1 MFTGDTPRLGGRPD
15 SATMVCESGQS
26 GAWSALANAASG
38 GVEQIAYHVDMSSRD
53 TRSRP
58 PAAGSSAYPEPV
70 RALIDELAALPGIG
84 RRSAER
90 LAFHILKSPEPD
102 ALRLADAVRAVKK
115 TVRHCRSCFNL
126 GDSDRCAICSDPKR
140 DRSRILVV
148 EQPKDLIALEQTG
161 MYKGLYHVLMGRLS
175 PLDNVGP
182 GDLTVA
188 ALFDR
193 IKHPDKH
200 APEGVEPVPVGEVV
214 LGLNPT
220 VEGDGTALYLAER
233 LRALPVR
240 VSRLARGLPTG
251 GSLEFANKAVLADAI
266 SGRQEMM

>member
-1 MFTGDTPRLGGRPD
+1 MASPPR
-15 SATMVCESGQS
+15 SK
-26 GAWSALANAASG
+26 
-38 GVEQIAYHVDMSSRD
+38 
-53 TRSRP
+53 
-58 PAAGSSAYPEPV
+58 PAAQNPSGSSAYPEPV
-70 RALIDELAALPGIG
+70 RLLIDELAKLPGIG

-90 LAFHILKSPEPD
+90 LAFHVLKSEPAD
-102 ALRLADAVRAVKK
+102 AQRLAEAVLEVKRS
-115 TVRHCRSCFNL
+115 VRHCRSCFNL
-126 GDSDRCAICSDPKR
+126 GDSDRCSICSDPKR

-161 MYKGLYHVLMGRLS
+161 MYKGLYHVLMGRIS
-175 PLDNVGP
+175 PLDHVGP

-193 IKHPDKH
+193 IDHPERH
-200 APEGVEPVPVGEVV
+200 APEGVEPGGVGGVGVSEVV

-220 VEGDGTALYLAER
+220 IEGDGTALYLADR
-233 LRALPVR
+233 LKKKGVR

>member
-1 MFTGDTPRLGGRPD
+1 M
-15 SATMVCESGQS
+15 
-26 GAWSALANAASG
+26 AAR
-38 GVEQIAYHVDMSSRD
+38 A
-53 TRSRP
+53 P
-58 PAAGSSAYPEPV
+58 KPAPAGPSAYPEPV
-70 RALIDELAALPGIG
+70 RLLIDELAKLPGIG

-90 LAFHILKSPEPD
+90 LAFHVLKSEPAD
-102 ALRLADAVRAVKK
+102 AKRLADAVLEVKRS
-115 TVRHCRSCFNL
+115 VRHCKSCFNL
-126 GDSDRCAICSDPKR
+126 GDSDRCSICSDSRR

-161 MYKGLYHVLMGRLS
+161 MYKGLFHVLMGRIS
-175 PLDNVGP
+175 PLDQVGP

-193 IKHPDKH
+193 VAHPDRH
-200 APEGVEPVPVGEVV
+200 APEGVEPVPVTEVV

-220 VEGDGTALYLAER
+220 IEGDGTALYLADR
-233 LRALPVR
+233 LRAAGVK